1 MWGAGTLDYL
11 CGISENLNLFQNKMF
26 IEKKHAIS
34 QVDQLNENKQDS
46 PPPPTPPPKKI
57 VLQKQ
62 PETEMFPDEIG
73 CLGEAV

>member
-11 CGISENLNLFQNKMF
+11 CSISENLNLFQNKMF

-46 PPPPTPPPKKI
+46 PPPKKI
-57 VLQKQ
+57 VLEKQ
-62 PETEMFPDEIG
+62 PETETFPDEIG
-73 CLGEAV
+73 YLGEAV